1 MIRSV
6 PPTLLESTMTNIYIT
21 GGEGLI
27 GQDCTIKAKDLPE
40 KLPKG
45 SRIQA
50 RIAALAGLSLWVL
63 RPFVLP
69 KE

>member
-1 MIRSV
+1 
-6 PPTLLESTMTNIYIT
+6 MTNIYSM

-50 RIAALAGLSLWVL
+50 RIAVLAVLSLWAL

>member
-1 MIRSV
+1 
-6 PPTLLESTMTNIYIT
+6 MTNIYIT

-50 RIAALAGLSLWVL
+50 RPEL
-63 RPFVLP
+63 LP
-69 KE
+69 LLVSRCGP